1 MPDRENRGKLNLETA
16 PLPRKKENVKL
27 QSTTNV
33 LHLYVRE
40 GTGEIKLFLEN
51 ITLLV
56 LWQVNE
62 SGFII

>member
-56 LWQVNE
+56 L
-62 SGFII
+62 